1 MKRTQFGWVTVT
13 IVLIVNSIVI
23 FQFPHPTTFLLIS
36 IISLI
41 TILMFYKLTI
51 TVSEKCVQY
60 SFGIGLIKGCY
71 ELNNIISCK
80 PISYMP
86 LGWGIR
92 FRPGV
97 ILYNVSGNKAIEL
110 EVKNKNRKIWI
121 GTNVPE
127 ELADYINSQRSQV
140 V

>member
-60 SFGIGLIKGCY
+60 SFGIGLIKGSY
-71 ELNNIISCK
+71 KLNDIISCK

-110 EVKNKNRKIWI
+110 EVKNKKRKIWI